1 MNNMKEVNEMNNKEI
16 IENVSGRFYLT
27 RSQALYDEFRKK
39 GYGVRETAR
48 ACGVSA
54 ATVSRTLK
62 TLDRNY
68 KKWSESNE

>member
-1 MNNMKEVNEMNNKEI
+1 MNKKDLI
-16 IENVSGRFYLT
+16 RTVSDRFYPT
-27 RSQALYDEFRKK
+27 KSQALYDEFRQH
-39 GYGVRETAR
+39 GFGVRETAR

-68 KKWSESNE
+68 KEWSEHNENEG